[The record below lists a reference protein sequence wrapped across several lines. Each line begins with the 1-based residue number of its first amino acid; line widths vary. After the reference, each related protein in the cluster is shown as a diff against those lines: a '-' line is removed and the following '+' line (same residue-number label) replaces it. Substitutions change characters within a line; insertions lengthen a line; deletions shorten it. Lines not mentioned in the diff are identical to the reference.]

1 MVKDSIYL
9 DFASTTPVDELVAR
23 KMSAYF
29 TNTFGN
35 PSGIY
40 EQSRLAKSALN
51 QATQEIAK
59 FLNCE
64 PKEIVFTSGGTES
77 DNLAIFGLAKKYPGG
92 HLITT
97 KIEHDAVLKPFKEL
111 EKNGYTVTYLNVD
124 EEGFVDLEELEAAIG
139 ENTFLVSII
148 YANNEIGTIQDI
160 EKISQIIKDK
170 NPKTIFHSD
179 ACQATQYLPMDTKKL
194 GVDLLTINGSKIYG
208 PKGVGALYI
217 NEGVKIEPIIYGG
230 GQQDNLRSGTEN
242 VPGIVGLAAAIKLIK
257 SKKASKESILRDE
270 LIDQLLEIDGSILN
284 GPRKN
289 RLPNNVSISFPG
301 AEGESAVLMLDQKGI
316 ACSTGSACTSGS
328 LQGSHVVMAISSD
341 SERAHC
347 TLRFT
352 LGKSTT
358 KEQIDKTVEEVKNV
372 VAKLR
377 KISGYKN
384 DK

>member
-1 MVKDSIYL
+1 MVKESIYL

-23 KMSAYF
+23 KMSGYF
-29 TNTFGN
+29 TDYFGN
-35 PSGIY
+35 PSGLY
-40 EQSRLAKSALN
+40 KQSRIAKSALN

-59 FLNCE
+59 FLNCK
-64 PKEIVFTSGGTES
+64 PAEIIFTSGGTES

-111 EKNGYTVTYLNVD
+111 EKNGYKVTYLNVD
-124 EEGFVDLEELEAAIG
+124 EEGFIDLKELKEAIID
-139 ENTFLVSII
+139 ETFLVSII

-160 EKISQIIKDK
+160 QKISKIIKEK
-170 NPKTIFHSD
+170 NPKTFFHSD
-179 ACQATQYLPMDTKKL
+179 ACQATQYLPMDTKSL

-217 NEGVKIEPIIYGG
+217 KEGVKIEPMIYGG
-230 GQQDNLRSGTEN
+230 GQQANLRSGTEN
-242 VPGIVGLAAAIKLIK
+242 ISGIIGLAAAIKLIK
-257 SKKASKESILRDE
+257 SKKTSKESILRDD
-270 LIDQLLEIDGSILN
+270 LIDQLLKIDGSVLN
-284 GPRKN
+284 GPRNK
-289 RLPNNVSISFPG
+289 RLPNNINISFPG

-316 ACSTGSACTSGS
+316 ACSTGSACSSGS
-328 LQGSHVVMAISSD
+328 LQGSHVIMAISSD

-352 LGKSTT
+352 LGNSTT

-384 DK
+384 EK